1 MFFSRRMDASFLL
14 VFFMCG
20 FGTSKHGGFA
30 YLLGKMHLNY
40 GGLGRAASAGR
51 VLESGIPT
59 PVQFTTRS
67 VGTPSGDLA
76 G

>member
-1 MFFSRRMDASFLL
+1 MDASFLL

-20 FGTSKHGGFA
+20 FGTSKHVGFA

-51 VLESGIPT
+51 DLWSGST
-59 PVQFTTRS
+59 NLVQFTTRRL
-67 VGTPSGDLA
+67 VPFCGDSN
-76 G
+76 